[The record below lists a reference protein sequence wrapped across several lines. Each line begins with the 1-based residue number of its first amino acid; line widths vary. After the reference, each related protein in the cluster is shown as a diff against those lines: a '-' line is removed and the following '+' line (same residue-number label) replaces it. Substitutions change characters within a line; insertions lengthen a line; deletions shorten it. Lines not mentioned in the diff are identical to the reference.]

1 MRGAV
6 LIFLLCQFVPSLR
19 PSGGLM
25 TVTIS
30 GDSDEFTTQANKLD
44 EIVDSYDGFEVD
56 TAGTDANSTGH
67 VELSQNLPEFAAF
80 VTQAVE
86 ALAGNAKLT
95 ANALRGVNQD
105 MCTNEDYTNQQIS
118 SLELPT
124 FDGSGQAVR

>member
-1 MRGAV
+1 
-6 LIFLLCQFVPSLR
+6 
-19 PSGGLM
+19 M

-30 GDSDEFTTQANKLD
+30 GDPDEFNSQANKLD
-44 EIVDSYDGFEVD
+44 EIVDAYDGFEVD

-67 VELSQNLPEFAAF
+67 VELSQNLPGFTAF
-80 VTQAVE
+80 VAQAVE

-95 ANALRGVNQD
+95 ANSLRGANQD
-105 MCTNEDYTNQQIS
+105 MCINEDYTNEQIS